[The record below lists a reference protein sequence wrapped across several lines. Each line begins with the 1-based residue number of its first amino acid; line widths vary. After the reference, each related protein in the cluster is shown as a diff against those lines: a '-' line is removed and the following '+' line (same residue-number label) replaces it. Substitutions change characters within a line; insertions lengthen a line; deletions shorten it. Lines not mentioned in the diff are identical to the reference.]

1 MKKISLA
8 FITIMLLAVTAL
20 AGCNNQEQATSA
32 GKSKKDIK
40 QEITANLGGEPYTLD
55 PAFASDTTSFWVISH
70 LYQGLYAYDK
80 DGEVVDGVAS
90 KVEVSEDGKT
100 YTFTI
105 RNDVDWSNGEP
116 LTAKDFEY
124 SWKRVL
130 NPETA
135 AYDPSQFYYI
145 KGAEDYNTGKGSVEN
160 VAITAKDNQTLVVE
174 LNNPVKFFPKVVL
187 GEGFLP
193 VNQKVVE
200 ADKDWA
206 AEAESI
212 VTNGAYTVSEWK
224 HNEQLTIQKSKSF
237 WNADQITMD
246 TVHFKMVADA
256 TTEYQMYKAGELDLV
271 AALPA
276 ETVEQ
281 EKSNEEYENFPS
293 FSIYTY
299 TFNVEEEPFTNAK
312 IRRALSFAIDR
323 EALTENI
330 LKGGEKPAYGYV
342 AYGVETPSGKDF
354 RDEAPEYF
362 KFDAEKAKELL
373 EEGLKEEGWDKLPEF
388 TLKYN
393 SEGNH
398 KKIAEVLQEMF
409 KQNLDLEVKIENQ
422 EWKTYIDTFKQ
433 KNFQLARMGWGGDFL
448 DPYPVLNLYSSKSS
462 SNFTN
467 WSNSK
472 FDELVAKSL
481 VEQDEKTRF
490 ELLHDAETVLM
501 EEMPVIP
508 ILFSVQNT
516 LISKKIEGIRLD
528 VLSKP
533 DLRYAEKVS
542 E

>member
-8 FITIMLLAVTAL
+8 FITIMLLIVTAL
-20 AGCNNQEQATSA
+20 AGCNNQEQITSA
-32 GKSKKDIK
+32 GKSKKNIK

-55 PAFASDTTSFWVISH
+55 PAFASDTTSFWVINH

-90 KVEVSEDGKT
+90 KVDVSEDGKT

-105 RNDVDWSNGEP
+105 RNDVDWSNGDP

-130 NPETA
+130 NPKTA

-206 AEAESI
+206 AEAEGI

-224 HNEQLTIQKSKSF
+224 HNEQLTIRKSKSF
-237 WNADQITMD
+237 WNGDQITME

-281 EKSNEEYENFPS
+281 EKSNEDYENFPS

-342 AYGVETPSGKDF
+342 AYGVESPSGKDF

-362 KFDAEKAKELL
+362 KFDVEKAKELL

-472 FDELVAKSL
+472 FDELIAKSL

-490 ELLHDAETVLM
+490 ELLHEAETVLM

-508 ILFSVQNT
+508 ILFSAQNT

>member
-1 MKKISLA
+1 MKRISLA
-8 FITIMLLAVTAL
+8 FITIILFILIAL
-20 AGCNNQEQATSA
+20 SGCGKEEVASGGKTS
-32 GKSKKDIK
+32 KDVK

-70 LYQGLYAYDK
+70 LYQGLYTYDK
-80 DGEVVDGVAS
+80 DGKIVEGSANKVDI
-90 KVEVSEDGKT
+90 SEDGKT

-105 RNDVDWSNGEP
+105 REGAKWSNGDP

-145 KGAEDYNTGKGSVEN
+145 KGAEAYNTGKGSVED
-160 VAITAKDNQTLVVE
+160 VAIHAKDDKTLVVE
-174 LNNPVKFFPKVVL
+174 LKDPVKFFPKVIL

-200 ADKDWA
+200 ANKDWA
-206 AEAESI
+206 AEAEGI

-224 HNEQLTIQKSKSF
+224 HNEQLTLQKSGSF
-237 WNADQITMD
+237 WNADNVTMN
-246 TVHFKMVADA
+246 TIHFKMVADT
-256 TTEYQMYKAGELDLV
+256 TTEYQMYKSGELDLV
-271 AALPA
+271 TGLPA
-276 ETVEQ
+276 EAVEQ
-281 EKSNEEYENFPS
+281 EKDNEEYVNFPS
-293 FSIYTY
+293 FSVYTY
-299 TFNVEEEPFTNAK
+299 TFNVKEEPFTNAK

-323 EALTENI
+323 KALTENI

-342 AYGVETPSGKDF
+342 ANGVESPSGKDF
-354 RDEAPEYF
+354 REEAPEYY
-362 KFDAEKAKELL
+362 KFDPKKAKKLL

-398 KKIAEVLQEMF
+398 KKIAEALQEMF
-409 KQNLDLEVKIENQ
+409 KQNLGLKVNIENQ

-433 KNFQLARMGWGGDFL
+433 KNFQLARMGWGGDFI
-448 DPYPVLNLYSSKSS
+448 DPYPVLNLYNTKSS

-467 WSNSK
+467 WSNPT
-472 FDELVAKSL
+472 FDELLAKSL
-481 VEQDEKTRF
+481 VEQDEKKRF
-490 ELLHDAETVLM
+490 ELLHEAETVLM
-501 EEMPVIP
+501 EEMPILP
-508 ILFSVQNT
+508 ILFSAQNI
-516 LISKKIEGIRLD
+516 LISKKVEGIRLD

-533 DLRYAEKVS
+533 DLRFAEKVS